1 MAVERLDEAAVG
13 VHPALAAAVFVVVAL
28 VGGVDDDVG
37 ADDCAW
43 AVGLATPEGALPPGL
58 AAAAAAELA
67 VVSIVMVFHDQIFI
81 LWRYSPSSSF
91 TNPLWCFL
99 FSAESD

>member
-37 ADDCAW
+37 ADDCA
-43 AVGLATPEGALPPGL
+43 
-58 AAAAAAELA
+58 
-67 VVSIVMVFHDQIFI
+67 
-81 LWRYSPSSSF
+81 
-91 TNPLWCFL
+91 
-99 FSAESD
+99 